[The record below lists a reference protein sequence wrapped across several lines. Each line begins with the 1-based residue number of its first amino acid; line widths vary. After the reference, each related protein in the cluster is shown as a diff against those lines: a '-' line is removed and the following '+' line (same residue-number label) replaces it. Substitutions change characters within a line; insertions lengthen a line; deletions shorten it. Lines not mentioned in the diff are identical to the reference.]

1 MSSILD
7 TRVHRVEDMDSDH
20 QLVVTPIQLKLMK
33 TTMIPRRFDVELLLQ
48 EQRKAD
54 YVETIEIGF
63 ATREAHGSEDERW
76 SELKKAVLD
85 SAQKHLQG
93 RLKKQSRWM
102 SDKTIETM
110 EAKCRAF
117 LRW

>member
-1 MSSILD
+1 MSSVLD
-7 TRVHRVEDMDSDH
+7 TRDHRVGDMDSDH
-20 QLVVTPIQLKLMK
+20 WLVATPIQLKLMK
-33 TTMIPRRFDVELLLQ
+33 KTMIPRRQQFDVELLLQ

-54 YVETIEIGF
+54 YVETIE
-63 ATREAHGSEDERW
+63 REAHGSEDERW
-76 SELKKAVLD
+76 SELKKAVLE

-110 EAKCRAF
+110 EAKCGAF